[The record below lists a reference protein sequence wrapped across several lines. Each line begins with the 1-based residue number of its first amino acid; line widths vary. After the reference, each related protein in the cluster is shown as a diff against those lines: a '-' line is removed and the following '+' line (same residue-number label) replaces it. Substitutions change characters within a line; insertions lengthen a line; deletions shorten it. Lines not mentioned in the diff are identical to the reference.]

1 MPRGYSFRPR
11 LWALGLAAAACA
23 AGIALGNWQ
32 ARRADD
38 KRALAAHVQRV
49 AVVGEFLPERT
60 VLLDNKVRNHRA
72 GYEVVAP
79 LRLAEGIH
87 VLVNRGWIE
96 APPRRD
102 QLPEVVTPPGRVR
115 VEGLLLPRLPQPL
128 KVGEGAKGPVRQSV
142 DLKEFAAETGLTLQS
157 FVIEQHSSTADGL
170 ARNWPPLG
178 AGVEKHQAYSFQ
190 WYSLAALAVVLGLVF
205 SFRKKIEP
213 PAQ

>member
-11 LWALGLAAAACA
+11 LWALALAAAACA

-38 KRALAAHVQRV
+38 KRAFAAHVQRI

-102 QLPEVVTPPGRVR
+102 QLPEVVTPTGRVR

-128 KVGEGAKGPVRQSV
+128 KLGEGAKGRVRQSV
-142 DLKEFAAETGLTLQS
+142 DLKAFAAETGLTLQS

-170 ARNWPPLG
+170 ARNWPPPD
-178 AGVEKHQAYSFQ
+178 AGLEKHQAYSFQ

-205 SFRKKIEP
+205 SFRKEIEP

>member
-11 LWALGLAAAACA
+11 LWALALAAAACA

-38 KRALAAHVQRV
+38 KRALAAHVQRI

-102 QLPEVVTPPGRVR
+102 QLPEVLTPPGRVR
-115 VEGLLLPRLPQPL
+115 VEGVLLPRLPQPL
-128 KVGEGAKGPVRQSV
+128 KVGEGAKGRVRQRV
-142 DLKEFAAETGLTLQS
+142 DLKEFAAESGLTLQS
-157 FVIEQHSSTADGL
+157 FVIEQHSSSADGL
-170 ARNWPPLG
+170 ARNWPPPD